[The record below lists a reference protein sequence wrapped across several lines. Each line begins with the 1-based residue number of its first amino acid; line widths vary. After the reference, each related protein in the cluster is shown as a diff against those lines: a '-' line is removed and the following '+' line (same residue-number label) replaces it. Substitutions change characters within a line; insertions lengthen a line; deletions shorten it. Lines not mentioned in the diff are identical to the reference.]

1 MRVLKMW
8 TEGEEAYLK
17 EAFAHTP
24 NKELAEKLGRSLPAL
39 KNKVNRMGLSKTV
52 PEEVK
57 DLDRWGAT
65 WEPDELET
73 LEEFYAGASV
83 EDLAKVL
90 GRTPRSIYQKA
101 LNLGLR
107 KDIRKDVREFS
118 LYKGDEVLAR
128 GNLHEISQSLGIE
141 YKTVQYYSYSAY
153 RRRTSEDIGRRLV
166 YEGNR
171 LLEEFGIDEEE

>member
-1 MRVLKMW
+1 MRAYKIW

-24 NKELAEKLGRSLPAL
+24 NKELAEKLGRSLLAL
-39 KNKVNRMGLSKTV
+39 KNKANRMGLSKTV

-57 DLDRWGAT
+57 DLDRRGQS

-73 LEEFYAGASV
+73 LEEYYPGASV

-90 GRTPRSIYQKA
+90 GRTPRSIYLKA

-107 KDIRKDVREFS
+107 KDIRKDVREYS
-118 LYKGDEVLAR
+118 LYKGGEVLAR
-128 GNLHEISQSLGIE
+128 GNLHEISQSLGIK

-153 RRRTSEDIGRRLV
+153 YRRTSEDNGRRLV

>member
-1 MRVLKMW
+1 MRAYKIW

-39 KNKVNRMGLSKTV
+39 KIKANRMGLSKTV

-57 DLDRWGAT
+57 DLDRRGQS

-73 LEEFYAGASV
+73 LEEYYPGASA
-83 EDLAKVL
+83 EDLSKVL
-90 GRTPRSIYQKA
+90 GRTPDSISLKA
-101 LNLGLR
+101 YFLKLR
-107 KDIRKDVREFS
+107 KDYRKDVREYS
-118 LYKGDEVLAR
+118 VYKGEDVIAR
-128 GNLHEISQSLGIE
+128 GNLYEISQSLGVSIS
-141 YKTVQYYSYSAY
+141 TVRYYASTPY
-153 RRRTSEDIGRRLV
+153 RKRTSEKGGRRLV